1 MELFQHCLHWRPA
14 NRPVTGTAWLGRW
27 PGELCTW
34 TFASFTANNVARW
47 RFIISRAGGFYRVC
61 RRLRQVQWV
70 PGDCFGSCGEHDI
83 LPSAEHVAPRG
94 YMERHAATWSA
105 TRLHGAPRGYMERHA
120 VTWSATRLH
129 GAPRGYMERHAVT
142 WRATLCRGRSNRRYR
157 ALPDKPAPAAK
168 YWFCNGKWVNLIAE
182 PDPTKF
188 PTHKSDAHAV
198 PIYHYGSRPRPIDR
212 RLLSYRAVV
221 AVGLWLEPVFFVG
234 RREALGP
241 PGRRVCQKLT
251 ENAVG
256 VKKTGKGR
264 RKIGR
269 KKRRMRSKIRHR
281 KK

>member
-1 MELFQHCLHWRPA
+1 MELFQRCLHWRPA

-34 TFASFTANNVARW
+34 TFASFTANDVARW
-47 RFIISRAGGFYRVC
+47 RFIISRDGGFYRVC

-83 LPSAEHVAPRG
+83 LPSAEHV
-94 YMERHAATWSA
+94 
-105 TRLHGAPRGYMERHA
+105 
-120 VTWSATRLH
+120 
-129 GAPRGYMERHAVT
+129 APRGYMERHAVT

-234 RREALGP
+234 RSRASGP